1 VLDGCAGGHG
11 LEDKH
16 TTGQHGSTGGGRRPA
31 GGCVLDSGGGGS
43 PLMFPHR
50 AVHGKE
56 GGDAP
61 TDGHVGCGGGA
72 TTRMG

>member
-1 VLDGCAGGHG
+1 MGAPEAMDWKISTRLG
-11 LEDKH
+11 K
-16 TTGQHGSTGGGRRPA
+16 HGSTGGGRRPA

-61 TDGHVGCGGGA
+61 TDGHVGCGGGITA
-72 TTRMG
+72 RMG